1 MIYLIDDKIDRQ
13 NDFGWNKNKIDFYED
28 ILISVSSYAQIEKR
42 EERELIFSD
51 GNILLFHESFFD
63 LIENKHVKD
72 SNEIRND
79 LNKFVTNNKNSKV
92 VFFSGSYNSREP
104 NLTGGSMPVSVLYQN
119 LDVFLQKY
127 KTDGSVELKYLFFG
141 ETPEIENELLHKL
154 ERSNSLLIDELTF
167 SKIDT
172 TSNNLVITSNGQ
184 GFPIPFKKSVNF
196 TFFNKYTTDSG
207 MSSKIDEWFF
217 EKEYDNIFIPLCLGA
232 TLSDFNGL
240 RLALHIRCSSS
251 LNSLKPIYIYS
262 FLEDMSSLLSNE
274 YFDILK
280 TKNIQ
285 LIDCSK
291 RDFQKSLDIKLK
303 PFVKE
308 KLPIEINKIKLSPP
322 KNYIDSHSI
331 ANEWAIYR
339 WSKTINVSDEK
350 IEAIENKLE
359 SNLYF
364 KYLKTI
370 YPILESEIL
379 KEEKLKINYTGN
391 PKVLYIDDEFE
402 KGWEEIFSELIGE
415 INKIYFDCLIE
426 DFTNISRDQLIK
438 TSLKKIKDDNID
450 LVLLDFRILP
460 SDFSKVGN
468 NEVSGVK
475 LLKAIKDLN
484 PGIQVVIFSATNKIW
499 NLQKLQEFGADG
511 FILKESPTN
520 SIDVDFTRRSIENM
534 IQVINNC
541 FERKFL
547 KDFYNKIDE
556 LKTELLPRKNFKKAS
571 NPLDV
576 NFVDEVLKWLKL
588 SCELL
593 TKNLNTASKT
603 SSFLFLFSVL
613 ENLSNQIVSSEPIR
627 IENSSD
633 IYFEFEF
640 SRVNNRLVFFNENKE
655 TGLYSRTY
663 NNLRTV
669 KRGIP
674 WAQKILNTLD
684 YLNTKIESELDLNE
698 IIGKRN
704 NIIHANSSA
713 NGKLEISNKELISLF
728 NTVYNGLKMI

>member
-63 LIENKHVKD
+63 LIENKHIKD

-119 LDVFLQKY
+119 LDVFLQKH

-141 ETPEIENELLHKL
+141 ETPEIENELLQKL
-154 ERSNSLLIDELTF
+154 ERSNSLLIDELTL

-172 TSNNLVITSNGQ
+172 TSNNLLITGNGQ
-184 GFPIPFKKSVNF
+184 GFPVPFKKSVNF

-240 RLALHIRCSSS
+240 RLALHIRCSGL

-262 FLEDMSSLLSNE
+262 FLEDMFSLFSNE
-274 YFDILK
+274 YFDVLK

-291 RDFQKSLDIKLK
+291 RDFQKSIDIKLK

-331 ANEWAIYR
+331 VNEWAIYR

-350 IEAIENKLE
+350 IEAIENKVE

-370 YPILESEIL
+370 YPILDSEVID
-379 KEEKLKINYTGN
+379 KQKLKINYSGN
-391 PKVLYIDDEFE
+391 PKVLYIDDEVE
-402 KGWEEIFSELIGE
+402 KGWGEIFAHLFDDENE
-415 INKIYFDCLIE
+415 IYFDYLVE
-426 DFTNISRDQLIK
+426 DFKKISQEQLIK
-438 TSLKKIKDDNID
+438 LSIQKIEEDNID
-450 LVLLDFRILP
+450 LVLLDFRLLS
-460 SDFSKVGN
+460 SDF
-468 NEVSGVK
+468 NEENINEITGVK
-475 LLKAIKDLN
+475 LLEEIKKLN
-484 PGIQVVIFSATNKIW
+484 PGIQVIIFSATNKIW
-499 NLQKLQEFGADG
+499 NLQKLQELGADN
-511 FILKESPTN
+511 FVIKESPEN
-520 SIDVDFTRRSIENM
+520 SIDAHFTANSISNFKLQVEKSIKLKFKKQLFKKLKSVRVNLINCDYIDDTEYAEFINNLKTQVNLIYNASKNISFSDKSTLDIVFLNCYNFLELFKSYYLRELNYKLLLGIEELEM
-534 IQVINNC
+534 NRYRFVNGQVINEGVFVRNNRNDNPSW
-541 FERKFL
+541 FNSLSGLF
-547 KDFYNKIDE
+547 IDY
-556 LKTELLPRKNFKKAS
+556 FS
-571 NPLDV
+571 ICDV
-576 NFVDEVLKWLKL
+576 NGDDVTQLHKV
-588 SCELL
+588 
-593 TKNLNTASKT
+593 
-603 SSFLFLFSVL
+603 
-613 ENLSNQIVSSEPIR
+613 
-627 IENSSD
+627 
-633 IYFEFEF
+633 
-640 SRVNNRLVFFNENKE
+640 KE
-655 TGLYSRTY
+655 
-663 NNLRTV
+663 
-669 KRGIP
+669 
-674 WAQKILNTLD
+674 
-684 YLNTKIESELDLNE
+684 
-698 IIGKRN
+698 KRN
-704 NIIHANSSA
+704 NYIHGSKNNFDHNELLIILNLMVKASESM
-713 NGKLEISNKELISLF
+713 KE
-728 NTVYNGLKMI
+728 